1 MLKASAIKLSLRVKP
16 RLQLIGADARTF
28 AQQRRLLQRFIKLR
42 ALVQLRRRNQQR
54 AVFRHIVYERRQ
66 LVEHSLPCLLAAL
79 APKLVILQN
88 DERLAAEER
97 IGVDGLA
104 HCADVRILF
113 KDGNLPVGLV
123 RVAINVIG
131 KRGGQLAAV
140 IIILTK
146 NDIHLRC
153 LWQGQLVLQFM

>member
-1 MLKASAIKLSLRVKP
+1 MLKACAIQLSLRVKP

-42 ALVQLRRRNQQR
+42 ALIQLRRRNQQR

-66 LVEHSLPCLLAAL
+66 LVEHSLPYLLAAL

-97 IGVDGLA
+97 IGVDRLA
-104 HCADVRILF
+104 HSADIRVLF

-123 RVAINVIG
+123 GVAINVVWQC
-131 KRGGQLAAV
+131 GGYLAAV
-140 IIILTK
+140 IIILAE
-146 NDIHLRC
+146 NDVNLRR
-153 LWQGQLVLQFM
+153 LRQGQLVLQFM

>member
-1 MLKASAIKLSLRVKP
+1 MLKACAIKLSLSVEP
-16 RLQLIGADARTF
+16 RLQLVGADARTF
-28 AQQRRLLQRFIKLR
+28 AQQRSLLQRFIKLR
-42 ALVQLRRRNQQR
+42 ALIQLRRRNQQR
-54 AVFRHIVYERRQ
+54 AVVRHIVYKCRQ

-79 APKLVILQN
+79 APKLIVLQN

-97 IGVDGLA
+97 IGVDCLA
-104 HCADVRILF
+104 HSADIRILF

-131 KRGGQLAAV
+131 KRGGQLTAV

-146 NDIHLRC
+146 NDVHLRR
-153 LWQGQLVLQFM
+153 LRQGQLVLQFM